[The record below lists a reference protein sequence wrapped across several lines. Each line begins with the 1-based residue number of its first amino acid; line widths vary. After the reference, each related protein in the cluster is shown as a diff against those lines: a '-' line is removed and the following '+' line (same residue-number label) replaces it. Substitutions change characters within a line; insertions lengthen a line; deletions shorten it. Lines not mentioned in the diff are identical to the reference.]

1 MAEHLYFNAE
11 ALAAEY
17 GESKQ
22 DYDEQEQDYEEL
34 AARWEM
40 QALQMQWG
48 GMEQMF
54 DWQSLGE
61 MSGWSDSAFNQ
72 GGGPRAT
79 ARPTGQQKQR
89 FCATYPNVSRCRHG
103 THCSFAHTREEVTAP
118 LLTPEEEEAQ
128 PQALTVEFFTQK
140 FKTLWCPVGAQHDWQ
155 SCMYAHTYQDVRRP
169 PSLGY
174 GHQLCPYWNKKETN
188 LSYSQRCPLGPRCSY
203 AHGAKEQLYHPHY
216 FRTLVC
222 RDLQRRRCPRSHF
235 CAFFHRQGDCRK
247 VRNDPVDYTQPLS
260 KEALSEEW
268 LQYFLNPPRFQE
280 ATDGM
285 EGYAVDPDIY
295 AAAMANAMLPM
306 GLPFSKYH
314 VEGQKSPRTE
324 STAVEDDHYEDLDA
338 SSNQGASSRSL
349 LGMQAGHNEDSWT
362 RLAQGG
368 QEDSADWGTPPYYS
382 AFGVYPG
389 YLMASEKN
397 ALQGPTKAP
406 AKIDAKKHGSRQ
418 KRTKEAEALGSGN
431 GQH

>member
-1 MAEHLYFNAE
+1 MADHLFFDAE

-22 DYDEQEQDYEEL
+22 DYDDQEQDYEEL

-40 QALQMQWG
+40 QALQMQQWS
-48 GMEQMF
+48 MEQMF
-54 DWQSLGE
+54 DWQRLGE
-61 MSGWSDSAFNQ
+61 MSGWSDSGFNQ

-140 FKTLWCPVGAQHDWQ
+140 FKTMWCPVGAQHDWQ

-188 LSYSQRCPLGPRCSY
+188 LSYSQRCPLGLRCSY

-247 VRNDPVDYTQPLS
+247 VRSDPADYTQPLP
-260 KEALSEEW
+260 KEAFSEEW

-285 EGYAVDPDIY
+285 EGYACDPDIY
-295 AAAMANAMLPM
+295 AAAMANPMLP
-306 GLPFSKYH
+306 FVKYQ

-324 STAVEDDHYEDLDA
+324 STAADDHYEDLDA
-338 SSNQGASSRSL
+338 SSNQGASRSI
-349 LGMQAGHNEDSWT
+349 LGMQAGQNDDSWT

-368 QEDSADWGTPPYYS
+368 QENSTADWGTPPYYS

-389 YLMASEKN
+389 YLIASEKN
-397 ALQGPTKAP
+397 ALQGSAKAP
-406 AKIDAKKHGSRQ
+406 AKIDAKKQAPRQ
-418 KRTKEAEALGSGN
+418 KKTKEAEVFGSRN